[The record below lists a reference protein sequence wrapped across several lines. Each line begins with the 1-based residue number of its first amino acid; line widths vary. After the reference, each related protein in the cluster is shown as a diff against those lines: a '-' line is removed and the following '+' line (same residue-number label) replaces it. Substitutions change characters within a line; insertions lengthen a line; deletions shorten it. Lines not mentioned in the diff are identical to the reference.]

1 MVNFCTGVRGGWI
14 KTLHEPGIVV
24 AVDSQLDD
32 LVQFCTNENN
42 FGILTIDPTFSLG
55 PFDVTVITYR
65 HLILECRRTNNH
77 PAFIGPVMV
86 HFKKSFQHTFS
97 SALLLLAFVHSYSP

>member
-1 MVNFCTGVRGGWI
+1 M
-14 KTLHEPGIVV
+14 

-32 LVQFCTNENN
+32 LVRFCTNENN

-86 HFKKSFQHTFS
+86 HFKKSFSTYLFFRS
-97 SALLLLAFVHSYSP
+97 TLVAFVHSCPP